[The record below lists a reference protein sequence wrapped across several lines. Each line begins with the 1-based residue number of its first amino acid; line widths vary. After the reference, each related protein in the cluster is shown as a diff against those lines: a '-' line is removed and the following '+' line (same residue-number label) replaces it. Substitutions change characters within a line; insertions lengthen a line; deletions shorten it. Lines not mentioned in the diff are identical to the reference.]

1 LFVIASKQKTM
12 NEGIFQSEIQN
23 NVGSGNEEIFHDY
36 EIKGLKRSDYLY
48 KAVVVSLLVH
58 VLSIALIS
66 QVDLLGS
73 KACDSP
79 YIGKVCEVLET
90 VYVTTRFLGIKTEF
104 SSREYE
110 KTEIKEEFD
119 VTFIDVTDRFTY
131 PPGYFA
137 LANEVSEQS
146 ISAGTEN
153 STTAGTSLD
162 ITQPQTLP
170 TPNPNPVIGDLPKP
184 PSLDFPKQKRPKNRP
199 FPDLGKNTENRIPDA
214 LANIDEKK
222 NPAVSPML
230 NDNVSSNV
238 NLVTDTDQQANQN
251 TNPNTNI
258 TDQTAQTKD
267 PEEQKLFNKK
277 PLEDF
282 GIKYGQAIL
291 NKEFDL
297 NAPFEIEVKANLNEF
312 GKLIDATYS
321 AKPESDARMIEIAKE
336 AISAFSDSQLLRTL
350 YDVGIRSVKITFSQD
365 KEHLQA
371 VITSDAG
378 TPNKASSIRSSVSL
392 IIRGAL
398 SNMNPES
405 DEARLISKAEITSQG
420 RLFVVNFKIP
430 HNEKMEMIEKNLRS
444 LQERRKKQNSDI
456 SGRNLENRKG

>member
-1 LFVIASKQKTM
+1 M
-12 NEGIFQSEIQN
+12 NGGIFHSEIQN
-23 NVGSGNEEIFHDY
+23 GLVSGNEEIFCDY
-36 EIKGLKRSDYLY
+36 EIKGWKYSDYLY

-90 VYVTTRFLGIKTEF
+90 VYVTTRFLGTETEF

-110 KTEIKEEFD
+110 KTELKEDFD
-119 VTFIDVTDRFTY
+119 ITFIDVTDRFTY

-137 LANEVSEQS
+137 LANEISEQNL
-146 ISAGTEN
+146 SAGTEN
-153 STTAGTSLD
+153 STTPSPSLD
-162 ITQPQTLP
+162 IIQPQTLP
-170 TPNPNPVIGDLPKP
+170 TPNPNPVIGDLPKS
-184 PSLDFPKQKRPKNRP
+184 PSLDFSKPKRQRNRP
-199 FPDLGKNTENRIPDA
+199 FSDLGKSAENQIADA

-222 NPAVSPML
+222 NSASSPML
-230 NDNVSSNV
+230 NGNISSDANPTA
-238 NLVTDTDQQANQN
+238 NTDQQADQN
-251 TNPNTNI
+251 ANANTNI
-258 TDQTAQTKD
+258 TYQTAQTKN
-267 PEEQKLFNKK
+267 PEEQRLFNKK

-312 GKLIDATYS
+312 GKLSDATYS
-321 AKPESDARMIEIAKE
+321 AKPESDAGMIEIAKE

-350 YDVGIRSVKITFSQD
+350 YDVGIRSVKIVFSQD

-371 VITSDAG
+371 AITSDAG
-378 TPNKASSIRSSVSL
+378 TPNKASSIRSSVGL

-405 DEARLISKAEITSQG
+405 DEAKLISKAEITSQG
-420 RLFVVNFKIP
+420 KLFVVNFKIP

-444 LQERRKKQNSDI
+444 LQEKQKKPNGDI
-456 SGRNLENRKG
+456 SGSNLKNREG

>member
-1 LFVIASKQKTM
+1 M
-12 NEGIFQSEIQN
+12 NEEIFQSEGIFQDSR
-23 NVGSGNEEIFHDY
+23 EIFHEY
-36 EIKGLKRSDYLY
+36 EIKGWKYSDWLY
-48 KAVVVSLLVH
+48 KGIIASVLIH

-66 QVDLLGS
+66 QVDLFGS

-79 YIGKVCEVLET
+79 YIGKVCQVLDT
-90 VYVTTRFLGIKTEF
+90 VYVATKFLGTDTEF

-110 KTEIKEEFD
+110 KTELTEDLE
-119 VTFIDVTDRFTY
+119 VTFVDVTDRFTY

-137 LANEVSEQS
+137 LAREMSEQNS
-146 ISAGTEN
+146 FSVTEN
-153 STTAGTSLD
+153 NQIPGIPLD

-184 PSLDFPKQKRPKNRP
+184 PSLNDTSPKPKRPRNRP
-199 FPDLGKNTENRIPDA
+199 LPDFSKRTENKTPDA

-222 NPAVSPML
+222 IPTLNPTQ
-230 NDNVSSNV
+230 NDINVASNANPNV
-238 NLVTDTDQQANQN
+238 NANQSVSQNANQN
-251 TNPNTNI
+251 TNVNA
-258 TDQTAQTKD
+258 DQTAQEKKL
-267 PEEQKLFNKK
+267 EEEKLFNKK

-282 GIKYGQAIL
+282 GIKYGTAIL
-291 NKEFDL
+291 NKELDL
-297 NAPFEIEVKANLNEF
+297 NAPFEIEIKANLNEF

-321 AKPESDARMIEIAKE
+321 AKPESDAKMVEVAKE

-350 YDVGIRSVKITFSQD
+350 YDVGIRSVKITFSQN

-378 TPNKASSIRSSVSL
+378 TPNRASSIRSSVSL

-405 DEARLISKAEITSQG
+405 DEAKLISRAEITSQG
-420 RLFVVNFKIP
+420 NLFVVNFKIP
-430 HNEKMEMIEKNLRS
+430 HNEKMELIEKNLRS
-444 LQERRKKQNSDI
+444 LQEKQKKPNSDL
-456 SGRNLENRKG
+456 SGKRLESREG